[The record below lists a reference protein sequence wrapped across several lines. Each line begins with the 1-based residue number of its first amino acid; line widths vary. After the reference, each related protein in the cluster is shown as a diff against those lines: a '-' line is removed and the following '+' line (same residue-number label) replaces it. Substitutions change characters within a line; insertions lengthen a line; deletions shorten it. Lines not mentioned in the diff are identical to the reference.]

1 VRVVYYDHE
10 RADEGQC
17 GFRRGHAGWVKPG
30 ADGVYEVEDRV
41 CVPPNALHALYA
53 HGVVAEL
60 NRLPLE
66 VGPIAPGRD
75 AVLRPVA
82 LDDASRVLYEADRRT
97 YGRTW
102 EFVVDERAG
111 PEPLQFRIVIDN
123 REYQRT
129 LSQLQYLVTLGGR
142 SGFGVRLRL

>member
-1 VRVVYYDHE
+1 VRVVYYDHD
-10 RADEGQC
+10 RADEAQC

-30 ADGVYEVEDRV
+30 KGGVFEVEDRV
-41 CVPPNALHALYA
+41 RVPPNALHALYA

-75 AVLRPVA
+75 GVLRPGA
-82 LDDASRVLYEADRRT
+82 LDDASHVLYEADRKT

-102 EFVVDERAG
+102 DFVVDERTEL
-111 PEPLQFRIVIDN
+111 EPLQFRIVVDN

-142 SGFGVRLRL
+142 SGYGVRLRL